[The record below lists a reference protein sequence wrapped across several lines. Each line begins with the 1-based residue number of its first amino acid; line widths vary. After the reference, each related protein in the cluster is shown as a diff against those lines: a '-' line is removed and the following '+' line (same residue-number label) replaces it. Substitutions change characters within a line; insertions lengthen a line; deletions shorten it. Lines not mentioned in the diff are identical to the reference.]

1 MLPILYPIA
10 DDVQDL
16 YDYAYVMPLQL
27 SQTRFGGIAIINPSD
42 KTGTSAIVETVS
54 GEERANISEIVSIAV
69 DRYVNSNYGRGSN
82 SSADS
87 ITGEFT
93 IDNIRSYQQEGSTIY
108 AMNGTFVDSEG
119 IIEFDSPIRVLF
131 SQVYITNEQEWLD
144 VVFANPGDILSIS
157 ITQNSDGTYY
167 TLSIN

>member
-69 DRYVNSNYGRGSN
+69 DRYV
-82 SSADS
+82 
-87 ITGEFT
+87 TV
-93 IDNIRSYQQEGSTIY
+93 SYTHLRAHET
-108 AMNGTFVDSEG
+108 
-119 IIEFDSPIRVLF
+119 
-131 SQVYITNEQEWLD
+131 
-144 VVFANPGDILSIS
+144 
-157 ITQNSDGTYY
+157 
-167 TLSIN
+167 